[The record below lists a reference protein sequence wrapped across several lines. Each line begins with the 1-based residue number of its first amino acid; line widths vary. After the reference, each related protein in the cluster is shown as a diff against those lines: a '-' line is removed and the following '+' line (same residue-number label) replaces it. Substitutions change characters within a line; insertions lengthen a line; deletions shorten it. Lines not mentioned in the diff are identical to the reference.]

1 MNIGVEAGPNGPVV
15 PFNQH
20 ELRKRHRANWSRV
33 AGTNNRGRPVRRW
46 IQQGTRHSF
55 CSYWL
60 VAHDNDIDGLVIQ
73 SGHESKQ
80 VMWESYYRACTKA
93 EAREF
98 WSIRPPRVTHKDRKI
113 VPFAA

>member
-46 IQQGTRHSF
+46 IQQGMRHSF